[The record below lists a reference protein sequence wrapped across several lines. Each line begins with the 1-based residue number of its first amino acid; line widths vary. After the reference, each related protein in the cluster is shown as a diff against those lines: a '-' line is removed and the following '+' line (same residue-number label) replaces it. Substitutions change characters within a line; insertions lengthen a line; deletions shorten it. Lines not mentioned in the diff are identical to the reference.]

1 MQSSHAHVLHTSA
14 GAYTDPTYQSLR
26 SSASRGTPTRPTLDE
41 CGDIHTP
48 EPAHASESRV
58 SSNSLHGLH
67 RGLHGLLRENCA
79 LRLGAHDL
87 HRLHRGLHGLL
98 RENRALRLG
107 AHGLHRLHRLHR
119 LRHGSKREF
128 FWRTLETRKL

>member
-1 MQSSHAHVLHTSA
+1 MAFVG

-26 SSASRGTPTRPTLDE
+26 SSASRGTPTQPTLDE

-48 EPAHASESRV
+48 EPAHASESRA

-67 RGLHGLLRENCA
+67 GGGRGLHGLLGENRA

-87 HRLHRGLHGLL
+87 HGLHGLL
-98 RENRALRLG
+98 RDNR
-107 AHGLHRLHRLHR
+107 GLVRDLHRLHR
-119 LRHGSKREF
+119 LRHGSKRGF
-128 FWRTLETRKL
+128 LRTLETRKL